1 MRYLIFSGC
10 ASTILD
16 VIAELAVEIGGAEG
30 EVVYEV
36 GSAAVDMF
44 VLVRGW
50 TALRQIQ
57 VSATSTMGQL

>member
-10 ASTILD
+10 AFTTLEA
-16 VIAELAVEIGGAEG
+16 IAELAVEIGGAEG

-36 GSAAVDMF
+36 GSKAVDMF

-50 TALRQIQ
+50 SAFRQIQ
-57 VSATSTMGQL
+57 VSTTSTMGQL